1 MKTFIALLLASNF
14 LFLPACERKA
24 IVCSEGSVTYL
35 SESDIE
41 SLAKLSSTGSPEQV
55 YGPATV
61 EIKGKKTKVD
71 MLVQGPICN
80 TKLAGKVYV
89 ACDIQ
94 IPKWDKEHPPV
105 FFKECDFRV
114 EPGSVVY
121 VAPHNDAVFKKGCA
135 CHTGEM
141 YVE

>member
-1 MKTFIALLLASNF
+1 MKTSIALLLASSF
-14 LFLPACERKA
+14 LLLSACERKA

-35 SESDIE
+35 SDVGLFPKS
-41 SLAKLSSTGSPEQV
+41 SSTGSPEQV

-71 MLVQGPICN
+71 MLVQGPLCN

-94 IPKWDKEHPPV
+94 IPEWDKEHPPV
-105 FFKECDFRV
+105 FLKDCDFRV

-121 VAPHNDAVFKKGCA
+121 VAVHNDAVFKKGCA

>member
-1 MKTFIALLLASNF
+1 MKSFIALLLASSF
-14 LFLPACERKA
+14 LFLSGCERKKT
-24 IVCSEGSVTYL
+24 VCPEGSVTYL
-35 SESDIE
+35 SDIA
-41 SLAKLSSTGSPEQV
+41 SFPKPSSTGNPEQV
-55 YGPATV
+55 YMPATV
-61 EIKGKKTKVD
+61 EIKGKMTKVD
-71 MLVQGPICN
+71 MLVQGPLCN

-94 IPKWDKEHPPV
+94 IPEWDKEHPPV
-105 FFKECDFRV
+105 FLKYCDFRV
-114 EPGSVVY
+114 EPGSVIY

>member
-1 MKTFIALLLASNF
+1 MKTSIALLLASSL
-14 LFLPACERKA
+14 LFVSACERKA

-35 SESDIE
+35 SDSDIE
-41 SLAKLSSTGSPEQV
+41 SLAKLSSTGNPEKA
-55 YGPATV
+55 YMPATV

-71 MLVQGPICN
+71 MLVQGPVCN
-80 TKLAGKVYV
+80 TTLAGKVYV
-89 ACDIQ
+89 GCDIQ
-94 IPKWDKEHPPV
+94 IPGWDKEHPPV
-105 FFKECDFRV
+105 FFQDCDFKV

-121 VAPHNDAVFKKGCA
+121 VARHNDAVFKKGCA